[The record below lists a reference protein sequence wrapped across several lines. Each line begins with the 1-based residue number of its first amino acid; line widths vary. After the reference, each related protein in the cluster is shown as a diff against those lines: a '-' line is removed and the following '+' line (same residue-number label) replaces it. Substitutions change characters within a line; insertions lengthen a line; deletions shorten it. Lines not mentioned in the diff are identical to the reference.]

1 MKRWIALGL
10 ALCFLLSPLGVFAQ
24 GSVSTEALIA
34 ELTMQLIEQLQ
45 SPSFAMDLQWE
56 DNGLSLQLA
65 PDDAG
70 YPDLQLRAEGN
81 GESVQYDADANGL
94 RMDDGE
100 TRIGATLE
108 TLLRAVMTWVFRPK
122 KMPKKTYV
130 AADKA
135 SYSFFIIY
143 TLVLLALGGVLG
155 MIDMP
160 DDGVRNAMLWVSAS
174 IYALFIIRKTQ
185 IFSTSCSI
193 FAAFLYLCA
202 LEMIPTGIL
211 VVSAIIF

>member
-1 MKRWIALGL
+1 MLFKLLVLFSFLTVLLLLRQLVNIFPSLLACLIRGKESLNLEASVKLSRDRDLLALAMIVPFCLTAYRYGLYLPGFFKGFSPDAYLGL
-10 ALCFLLSPLGVFAQ
+10 CFGVFL
-24 GSVSTEALIA
+24 V
-34 ELTMQLIEQLQ
+34 
-45 SPSFAMDLQWE
+45 
-56 DNGLSLQLA
+56 
-65 PDDAG
+65 
-70 YPDLQLRAEGN
+70 Y
-81 GESVQYDADANGL
+81 V
-94 RMDDGE
+94 
-100 TRIGATLE
+100 
-108 TLLRAVMTWVFRPK
+108 LLRAVMTWIFRPK